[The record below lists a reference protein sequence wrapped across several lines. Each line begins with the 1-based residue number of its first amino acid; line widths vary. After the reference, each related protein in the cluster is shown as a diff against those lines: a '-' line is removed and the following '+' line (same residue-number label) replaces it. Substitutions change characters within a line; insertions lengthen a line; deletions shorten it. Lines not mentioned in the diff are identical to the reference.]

1 VIRPARRLIG
11 VTAVA
16 LFWSVCVAFCGDLTT
31 LSGKTYRDYN
41 VTRVEPDGLSVTHHD
56 GVAKISFSDLS
67 EDLRK
72 KYGYDSGTASEYA
85 RRVKEEAAAYAAAK
99 ANAERDE
106 AKLKKIRPLGVPAS
120 VVISQVLPDG
130 ILGEGT
136 FFADAG
142 YKVHDEYGT
151 REAGTFDGL
160 GFIFVRTTTKGLA
173 DGETWSGKLW
183 PAGIFRYG
191 AVSGAGKTVRQYATS
206 PEQAI
211 AILDHEKTANR

>member
-1 VIRPARRLIG
+1 VIRSAWRLIG
-11 VTAVA
+11 VSALLLWSSCVA
-16 LFWSVCVAFCGDLTT
+16 LCDDLTT
-31 LSGKTYRDYN
+31 LSGKIYRDYN

-72 KYGYDSGTASEYA
+72 KYGYDSSAASEYA
-85 RRVKEEAAAYAAAK
+85 RRVKEEATAYAAAK

-106 AKLKKIRPLGVPAS
+106 AKLKKVRPLGVSAS

-130 ILGEGT
+130 VLGEGT

-142 YKVHDEYGT
+142 YKVHDEYGS
-151 REAGTFDGL
+151 REAGTFHGL

-173 DGETWSGKLW
+173 DGETWSGTVW
-183 PAGIFRYG
+183 PAGTYRYG
-191 AVSGAGKTVRQYATS
+191 AVSGAGKTVRQYVTS
-206 PEQAI
+206 PDQAL
-211 AILDHEKTANR
+211 AILDREKTQSQ